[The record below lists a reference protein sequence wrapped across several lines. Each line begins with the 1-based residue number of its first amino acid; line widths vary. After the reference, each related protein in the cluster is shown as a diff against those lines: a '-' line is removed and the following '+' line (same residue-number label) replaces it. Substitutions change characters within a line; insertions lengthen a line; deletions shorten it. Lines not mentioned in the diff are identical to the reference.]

1 MKRKEISTTE
11 NTERT
16 EVDAVGS
23 GRSVA
28 NTEDLPDGFQMTE
41 LGPLPKEWRVVRLGE
56 VVAEIVSGDWGQE
69 SPSRDSV
76 KAYVLRGTDFEGAAQ
91 NDLTGTP
98 IRYLRASSIER
109 RKVCPGDLLV
119 ELSGGSKDQPTGR
132 VLLIQESLIKGAKYP
147 ICFTN
152 FVKRLKLH
160 GCADPEYT
168 AYWWQKLYISGV
180 TRTYEKRTTGIRNFK
195 LPDFLGNEKIALP
208 PLPEQRAIAH
218 VLRTVQR
225 AKEATEGVIAA
236 LKELKKSLMQHLF
249 TYGPIPV
256 TEREQVE
263 LQESEIGP
271 LPAHWR
277 VVRLGEVAE
286 KPQYGFTAA
295 AQRDPVGPKMLRITD
310 IQDGNVNWNA
320 VPYCECGIE
329 DIPKY
334 LLEAGDILFART
346 GSVGKAFLVSSV
358 PEPSI
363 FASYLI
369 RVRVDRAKLDPQ
381 FAFLFMQSSAYWS
394 QITSQT
400 HGAVQPNVNATQL
413 RSLLLPLPPL
423 DEQREIARILQAV
436 DVKIAAEQ
444 ARRAALE
451 EVFKTL
457 LHQLM
462 TGQIRVSNITGA
474 QQSGDPATGIG
485 PFPQSED

>member
-1 MKRKEISTTE
+1 MKRKEILTTE

-16 EVDAVGS
+16 EVDAVAS

-56 VVAEIVSGDWGQE
+56 V
-69 SPSRDSV
+69 
-76 KAYVLRGTDFEGAAQ
+76 AAI
-91 NDLTGTP
+91 T
-98 IRYLRASSIER
+98 
-109 RKVCPGDLLV
+109 
-119 ELSGGSKDQPTGR
+119 SGGSAPQGGQYFLNGKNPFVR
-132 VLLIQESLIKGAKYP
+132 VQHLDIDGDYVRRWDLITDEAVEHYRLKKFPAGTIVFPKSGAAIRLEKRAILLVDAYIVSHLCAVLPKTSKVDRWFIFYSLRA
-147 ICFTN
+147 
-152 FVKRLKLH
+152 KRLAEDKAEGYPVLNLS
-160 GCADPEYT
+160 E
-168 AYWWQKLYISGV
+168 
-180 TRTYEKRTTGIRNFK
+180 IRDV
-195 LPDFLGNEKIALP
+195 PIPLP

-249 TYGPIPV
+249 TYGPVPV
-256 TEREQVE
+256 GAKNFSPQRETE
-263 LQESEIGP
+263 LGP
-271 LPAHWR
+271 LPKEWR

-423 DEQREIARILQAV
+423 AEQREIARILQAV

-451 EVFKTL
+451 EMFKTL

-462 TGQIRVSNITGA
+462 TGKIRINDPVGA
-474 QQSGDPATGIG
+474 ERRCAPTISAPTTTDTF
-485 PFPQSED
+485 PFPKPED

>member
-1 MKRKEISTTE
+1 MKKKGIFTIE

-16 EVDAVGS
+16 EVDAVAS
-23 GRSVA
+23 GHSVA

-41 LGPLPKEWRVVRLGE
+41 LGPLPEDWRVVGLGE

-76 KAYVLRGTDFEGAAQ
+76 RAYVLRGTDFEGAAQ

-218 VLRTVQR
+218 VLRTVQW

-249 TYGPIPV
+249 TYGPVPV
-256 TEREQVE
+256 TERERVP
-263 LQESEIGP
+263 LQETEIGP
-271 LPAHWR
+271 IPAHWR
-277 VVRLGEVAE
+277 VVRLGEVCKFQGGTQPPKKEFVYRPQPGYVRLVQIRDFESDKNATFVKFRKGLRLVAE
-286 KPQYGFTAA
+286 DDVLIARYGA
-295 AQRDPVGPKMLRITD
+295 
-310 IQDGNVNWNA
+310 
-320 VPYCECGIE
+320 
-329 DIPKY
+329 
-334 LLEAGDILFART
+334 
-346 GSVGKAFLVSSV
+346 SVGKILRGKAGAINVAIVKTIPDKEKITKDFLYYRLD
-358 PEPSI
+358 
-363 FASYLI
+363 FADFQSFVKGLGG
-369 RVRVDRAKLDPQ
+369 RAAQAGFNRGELNM
-381 FAFLFMQSSAYWS
+381 F
-394 QITSQT
+394 
-400 HGAVQPNVNATQL
+400 
-413 RSLLLPLPPL
+413 LLPLPPL
-423 DEQREIARILQAV
+423 DEQREIARMLQAV
-436 DVKIAAEQ
+436 DAKIAAEQ

-451 EVFKTL
+451 ELFKSL
-457 LHQLM
+457 LHELM
-462 TGQIRVSNITGA
+462 SGRLRLPNIVGRQRSRDSA
-474 QQSGDPATGIG
+474 PNADPL
-485 PFPQSED
+485 PELED

>member
-1 MKRKEISTTE
+1 MKRKGVFTTE
-11 NTERT
+11 STEAISVNSVPSGVNTDDIPT
-16 EVDAVGS
+16 
-23 GRSVA
+23 
-28 NTEDLPDGFQMTE
+28 GFQMTE

-56 VVAEIVSGDWGQE
+56 VFDITQGKSLSAKQNKGVRPRPFLRTSNVYWGYLDL
-69 SPSRDSV
+69 SKLD
-76 KAYVLRGTDFEGAAQ
+76 LMDFTEEEEQKFALQ
-91 NDLTGTP
+91 
-98 IRYLRASSIER
+98 
-109 RKVCPGDLLV
+109 PGDLLV
-119 ELSGGSKDQPTGR
+119 CEGGDVGRTAMWEGQMQGVYYQNHLHRLRARDNNVNPAFVMYWLQTAFTLLNLYSGSSNKTTIPNLSQGR
-132 VLLIQESLIKGAKYP
+132 LAVFP
-147 ICFTN
+147 I
-152 FVKRLKLH
+152 
-160 GCADPEYT
+160 P
-168 AYWWQKLYISGV
+168 
-180 TRTYEKRTTGIRNFK
+180 
-195 LPDFLGNEKIALP
+195 LP

-225 AKEATEGVIAA
+225 AKEATDSVIAA

-249 TYGPIPV
+249 TYGPVPV
-256 TEREQVE
+256 TERERVAM
-263 LQESEIGP
+263 QETEIGP

-394 QITSQT
+394 QIASQT

-423 DEQREIARILQAV
+423 SEQREIARILQAV
-436 DVKIAAEQ
+436 DAKIDAEQ

-451 EVFKTL
+451 ELFKSL
-457 LHQLM
+457 LYHLM
-462 TGQIRVSNITGA
+462 TGRVRVKDLKVRGLEQA
-474 QQSGDPATGIG
+474 L
-485 PFPQSED
+485 

>member
-16 EVDAVGS
+16 EVDAVAS
-23 GRSVA
+23 GHSVA

-56 VVAEIVSGDWGQE
+56 VAIVG
-69 SPSRDSV
+69 PPRIPRLSRD
-76 KAYVLRGTDFEGAAQ
+76 AIPFIPMALIPEGGHEVSQ
-91 NDLTGTP
+91 
-98 IRYLRASSIER
+98 YELRAPSDVRSGVVVLE
-109 RKVCPGDLLV
+109 GDLLLAKITPCLENGKQGIV
-119 ELSGGSKDQPTGR
+119 KRIPNGWGYATTEVFPIRTNEQLKIEFLNYYLLQRSVREALASKMEGTTGR
-132 VLLIQESLIKGAKYP
+132 QRLPKAVVIALP
-147 ICFTN
+147 I
-152 FVKRLKLH
+152 
-160 GCADPEYT
+160 P
-168 AYWWQKLYISGV
+168 
-180 TRTYEKRTTGIRNFK
+180 
-195 LPDFLGNEKIALP
+195 LP

-218 VLRTVQR
+218 VLRTVQW

-249 TYGPIPV
+249 TYGPAPV
-256 TEREQVE
+256 GAKNFSPQRETE
-263 LQESEIGP
+263 LGP
-271 LPAHWR
+271 LPKEWR

-423 DEQREIARILQAV
+423 DEQREIARMLQAV
-436 DVKIAAEQ
+436 DAKIAAEQ

-451 EVFKTL
+451 ELFKTL

>member
-1 MKRKEISTTE
+1 MKRKGIFTTE
-11 NTERT
+11 NTEST
-16 EVDAVGS
+16 EVDAVAS
-23 GRSVA
+23 VRSVV
-28 NTEDLPDGFQMTE
+28 NTDDLPDNFHMTE
-41 LGPLPKEWRVVRLGE
+41 LGPLPEDWRVVRLGE
-56 VVAEIVSGDWGQE
+56 VFDILQGKSLSAKQNKGVRPRPFLRTSNVYWGYLDL
-69 SPSRDSV
+69 SKLDV
-76 KAYVLRGTDFEGAAQ
+76 MDFTEEEEQRFALQ
-91 NDLTGTP
+91 
-98 IRYLRASSIER
+98 R
-109 RKVCPGDLLV
+109 GDLLV
-119 ELSGGSKDQPTGR
+119 CEGGDVGRTAMWEGQMQGVYYQNHLHRLRARDNNVHPVFVMYWLQTAFTLLNLYSGSSNKTTIPNLSQGR
-132 VLLIQESLIKGAKYP
+132 LAVFP
-147 ICFTN
+147 I
-152 FVKRLKLH
+152 
-160 GCADPEYT
+160 P
-168 AYWWQKLYISGV
+168 
-180 TRTYEKRTTGIRNFK
+180 
-195 LPDFLGNEKIALP
+195 LP

-271 LPAHWR
+271 LPSHWR

-295 AQRDPVGPKMLRITD
+295 AQRDPVGPKMMRITD

-320 VPYCECGIE
+320 VPYCECGND

-369 RVRVDRAKLDPQ
+369 RVRVDRTRLDPQ
-381 FAFLFMQSSAYWS
+381 FAFLFMQSAAYWS
-394 QITSQT
+394 QIASQT

-436 DVKIAAEQ
+436 DAKIAAEQ
-444 ARRAALE
+444 ARREALE
-451 EVFKTL
+451 GLFKTL
-457 LHQLM
+457 LQELM
-462 TGQIRVSNITGA
+462 SGKRRVGCTTENTEDTERQNI
-474 QQSGDPATGIG
+474 SVLPVL
-485 PFPQSED
+485 SVV

>member
-1 MKRKEISTTE
+1 MKRKEILTTE

-16 EVDAVGS
+16 EVDAVAS
-23 GRSVA
+23 GHSVV

-56 VVAEIVSGDWGQE
+56 VAIVG
-69 SPSRDSV
+69 PPRIPRLSRD
-76 KAYVLRGTDFEGAAQ
+76 AIPFIPMALIPEGGHEVSQ
-91 NDLTGTP
+91 
-98 IRYLRASSIER
+98 YELRAPSDVRSGVVVLE
-109 RKVCPGDLLV
+109 GDLLLAKITPCLENGKQGIV
-119 ELSGGSKDQPTGR
+119 KRIPNGWGYATTEVFPIRTNEQLKIEFLNYYLLQRSVREALASKMEGTTGR
-132 VLLIQESLIKGAKYP
+132 QRLPKAVVIALP
-147 ICFTN
+147 I
-152 FVKRLKLH
+152 
-160 GCADPEYT
+160 P
-168 AYWWQKLYISGV
+168 
-180 TRTYEKRTTGIRNFK
+180 
-195 LPDFLGNEKIALP
+195 LP

-218 VLRTVQR
+218 VLRTVQW

-249 TYGPIPV
+249 TYGTVAVGAKNFSP
-256 TEREQVE
+256 Q
-263 LQESEIGP
+263 QETEIGS

>member
-1 MKRKEISTTE
+1 
-11 NTERT
+11 
-16 EVDAVGS
+16 
-23 GRSVA
+23 
-28 NTEDLPDGFQMTE
+28 
-41 LGPLPKEWRVVRLGE
+41 LGA

-76 KAYVLRGTDFEGAAQ
+76 KAYVLRGTDFEGASQ

-132 VLLIQESLIKGAKYP
+132 VLLIHESLIKGAKYP

-160 GCADPEYT
+160 GCADSEYT

-208 PLPEQRAIAH
+208 PLSEQRAIAR
-218 VLRTVQR
+218 VLRAVQR

-249 TYGPIPV
+249 TYGPVPV
-256 TEREQVE
+256 TERERVP
-263 LQESEIGP
+263 LQETEIGP

-277 VVRLGEVAE
+277 VVRLGEVG
-286 KPQYGFTAA
+286 KVITGRTPSTARPEYWNGHIPFITPVDLNGMPIQV
-295 AQRDPVGPKMLRITD
+295 AQRFITEEGLKEAKALPKGAVLVSCIGYIGKVGVVDSEIAATNQQ
-310 IQDGNVNWNA
+310 INA
-320 VPYCECGIE
+320 VIVDSSKISNWFLAYAVMRESN
-329 DIPKY
+329 
-334 LLEAGDILFART
+334 LLESRARKTTVPILHKTNFERI
-346 GSVGKAFLVSSV
+346 
-358 PEPSI
+358 PI
-363 FASYLI
+363 
-369 RVRVDRAKLDPQ
+369 
-381 FAFLFMQSSAYWS
+381 
-394 QITSQT
+394 
-400 HGAVQPNVNATQL
+400 
-413 RSLLLPLPPL
+413 PLPPL
-423 DEQREIARILQAV
+423 DEQREIARMLQAV
-436 DVKIAAEQ
+436 DAKIAAEQ

-462 TGQIRVSNITGA
+462 TGKVRVKSFHLPDLEWT
-474 QQSGDPATGIG
+474 P
-485 PFPQSED
+485 

>member
-16 EVDAVGS
+16 EVDAVAS

-41 LGPLPKEWRVVRLGE
+41 LGPLPEEWRVVRLGE

-160 GCADPEYT
+160 GCVDSEYT

-249 TYGPIPV
+249 TYGPVPV
-256 TEREQVE
+256 TERERVA

-277 VVRLGEVAE
+277 MVRLGEVAE
-286 KPQYGFTAA
+286 TTSGGTPS
-295 AQRDPVGPKMLRITD
+295 R
-310 IQDGNVNWNA
+310 
-320 VPYCECGIE
+320 E
-329 DIPKY
+329 
-334 LLEAGDILFART
+334 
-346 GSVGKAFLVSSV
+346 V
-358 PEPSI
+358 PEFFGGTIPWVKSGELNDTLVTRTEETITEDGLRNSNAKI
-363 FASYLI
+363 FQKGTLLIAMYGATAGKVGILAIPATTNQAICAILPDTSLALQDFLFYALI
-369 RVRVDRAKLDPQ
+369 RQRETL
-381 FAFLFMQSSAYWS
+381 LS
-394 QITSQT
+394 QRYG
-400 HGAVQPNVNATQL
+400 GAQPNLNQTII
-413 RSLLLPLPPL
+413 RSFPIPLPPL
-423 DEQREIARILQAV
+423 DEQREIAHMLQAV
-436 DVKIAAEQ
+436 DAKIAAEQ
-444 ARRAALE
+444 TRRAALE
-451 EVFKTL
+451 ELFKTL
-457 LHQLM
+457 LHALM
-462 TGQIRVSNITGA
+462 SGRIRVPNIVGGQRSRDSASNA
-474 QQSGDPATGIG
+474 DPL
-485 PFPQSED
+485 PELED

>member
-1 MKRKEISTTE
+1 
-11 NTERT
+11 
-16 EVDAVGS
+16 
-23 GRSVA
+23 
-28 NTEDLPDGFQMTE
+28 
-41 LGPLPKEWRVVRLGE
+41 
-56 VVAEIVSGDWGQE
+56 
-69 SPSRDSV
+69 
-76 KAYVLRGTDFEGAAQ
+76 
-91 NDLTGTP
+91 
-98 IRYLRASSIER
+98 
-109 RKVCPGDLLV
+109 
-119 ELSGGSKDQPTGR
+119 
-132 VLLIQESLIKGAKYP
+132 
-147 ICFTN
+147 
-152 FVKRLKLH
+152 
-160 GCADPEYT
+160 
-168 AYWWQKLYISGV
+168 
-180 TRTYEKRTTGIRNFK
+180 
-195 LPDFLGNEKIALP
+195 
-208 PLPEQRAIAH
+208 
-218 VLRTVQR
+218 VQW

-249 TYGPIPV
+249 TYGPVPV
-256 TEREQVE
+256 GAKNFSPQRETE
-263 LQESEIGP
+263 LGP
-271 LPAHWR
+271 LPKEWR

>member
-11 NTERT
+11 NPART
-16 EVDAVGS
+16 EFDAVGS
-23 GRSVA
+23 GHSVA

-56 VVAEIVSGDWGQE
+56 I
-69 SPSRDSV
+69 
-76 KAYVLRGTDFEGAAQ
+76 
-91 NDLTGTP
+91 
-98 IRYLRASSIER
+98 
-109 RKVCPGDLLV
+109 LV
-119 ELSGGSKDQPTGR
+119 ETNQRVKEIEGQDIVVLSITRHFGLISQEEKFKKR
-132 VLLIQESLIKGAKYP
+132 VASQNLDNYKVVHRGELVYGFPMDEGVIHFLWQYPVGAVSPVY
-147 ICFTN
+147 
-152 FVKRLKLH
+152 
-160 GCADPEYT
+160 YT
-168 AYWWQKLYISGV
+168 WKLYNSKADAHFLDYLLKTPHLLRIYEMLQSKTVHRRRIVHPKDFINIS
-180 TRTYEKRTTGIRNFK
+180 I
-195 LPDFLGNEKIALP
+195 PLP

-249 TYGPIPV
+249 TYGPVPL
-256 TEREQVE
+256 TERERVP
-263 LQESEIGP
+263 LQETEIGP
-271 LPAHWR
+271 IPAHWR
-277 VVRLGEVAE
+277 VERLGEVAE

-320 VPYCECGIE
+320 VPYCECGND

-369 RVRVDRAKLDPQ
+369 RVRVDRTRLDPQ
-381 FAFLFMQSSAYWS
+381 FAFLFMQSAAYWS
-394 QITSQT
+394 QIASQT
-400 HGAVQPNVNATQL
+400 HGAVQPNINATQL

-423 DEQREIARILQAV
+423 SEQREIARMLQAV
-436 DVKIAAEQ
+436 DAKIAAEER
-444 ARRAALE
+444 RRAALE
-451 EVFKTL
+451 ELFKTL
-457 LHQLM
+457 LHALM
-462 TGQIRVSNITGA
+462 SGRMRVPHIVGGERSCDSA
-474 QQSGDPATGIG
+474 PDADKLPK
-485 PFPQSED
+485 SED

>member
-1 MKRKEISTTE
+1 
-11 NTERT
+11 
-16 EVDAVGS
+16 
-23 GRSVA
+23 
-28 NTEDLPDGFQMTE
+28 
-41 LGPLPKEWRVVRLGE
+41 LGE

-76 KAYVLRGTDFEGAAQ
+76 RAYVLRGTDFEGAAQ

-218 VLRTVQR
+218 VLRTVQW

-249 TYGPIPV
+249 TYGPVPV
-256 TEREQVE
+256 TERERVP
-263 LQESEIGP
+263 LQETEIGP

-277 VVRLGEVAE
+277 VVRLGEVFDILQGKSLSA
-286 KPQYGFTAA
+286 KQNKGVRPRPFLRTSNVYWGYLDLSKLDVMDFTEEEEQKFALQHGDLLVCEGGDVGRTA
-295 AQRDPVGPKMLRITD
+295 MWEGQMQGVYYQNHLHRLRARDN
-310 IQDGNVNWNA
+310 NVNPAFVMYWLQTAFTLLNLYSGSSNKTTIPNLSRGRLA
-320 VPYCECGIE
+320 VFP
-329 DIPKY
+329 IP
-334 LLEAGDILFART
+334 F
-346 GSVGKAFLVSSV
+346 
-358 PEPSI
+358 
-363 FASYLI
+363 
-369 RVRVDRAKLDPQ
+369 
-381 FAFLFMQSSAYWS
+381 
-394 QITSQT
+394 
-400 HGAVQPNVNATQL
+400 
-413 RSLLLPLPPL
+413 PPL
-423 DEQREIARILQAV
+423 AKQCEIARMLQAV
-436 DVKIAAEQ
+436 DAKIAAEER
-444 ARRAALE
+444 RRAALE
-451 EVFKTL
+451 ELFKTL
-457 LHQLM
+457 LHALM
-462 TGQIRVSNITGA
+462 SGRIRVPHIVGGERSCDSA
-474 QQSGDPATGIG
+474 PDADKLPK
-485 PFPQSED
+485 SED